1 MNLMKLLAV
10 GSLMGLLAP
19 LLSRVMAGS
28 SSTLAWLVDLAG
40 HWQWLFL
47 LVLVCSTL
55 WVAVC
60 ASRRWVLV
68 LCAAPL
74 PWLTA
79 SEQAPTAERGGDV
92 LVVAGANVN
101 LGNDDP
107 RPLVEWLAAEQVDI
121 VALFEVSAAYA
132 GRLDTS
138 AEYPFQQVVPRR
150 DPFGVALLSR
160 HPLLGAQLTYD
171 QDGIAQIEARVRW
184 RGEFIDIVAMHPM
197 PPLSPLFH
205 AIRDKKLRAAADAAA
220 ASRSPTVLIGDLNAT
235 PWSSAFSGL
244 ADRGLRRATG
254 LKPSWPAVASGMM
267 GIPIDHVLVTPHWSL
282 VDSRQG
288 PSLGSDH
295 LPTLARLML
304 GTDANGTRSR

>member
-1 MNLMKLLAV
+1 MLIA
-10 GSLMGLLAP
+10 
-19 LLSRVMAGS
+19 
-28 SSTLAWLVDLAG
+28 
-40 HWQWLFL
+40 
-47 LVLVCSTL
+47 VCS
-55 WVAVC
+55 
-60 ASRRWVLV
+60 SRRWVLV
-68 LCAAPL
+68 LCAVPL

-79 SEQAPTAERGGDV
+79 SEQAPKAERGGDV

-101 LGNDDP
+101 LANDDP
-107 RPLVEWLAAEQVDI
+107 RPLIEWLVAEQVDI

-138 AEYPFQQVVPRR
+138 AEYPFQQLVPRR

-160 HPLLGAQLTYD
+160 HPLLGAQLRYD
-171 QDGIAQIEARVRW
+171 ADGIAQIEARVRW

-254 LKPSWPAVASGMM
+254 VKPSWPAVASGMI

-295 LPTLARLML
+295 LPVLAKIML
-304 GTDANGTRSR
+304 RTGANGTRSR

>member
-1 MNLMKLLAV
+1 MGLMKLLTMGA
-10 GSLMGLLAP
+10 LMGLLVP
-19 LLSRVMAGS
+19 LLSRAMAGS
-28 SSTLAWLVDLAG
+28 SGALAWLVDLAG

-55 WVAVC
+55 FIAVC
-60 ASRRWVLV
+60 CNRRWMLA
-68 LCAAPL
+68 LCAVPL
-74 PWLTA
+74 PWVTA
-79 SEQAPTAERGGDV
+79 SEQAPMVKGGGDV

-101 LGNDDP
+101 LGNHDP
-107 RPLVEWLAAEQVDI
+107 RPLAAWLAAEQVDI

-132 GRLDTS
+132 SRLDTS

-160 HPLLGAQLTYD
+160 HPLLDAQVTYD
-171 QDGIAQIEARVRW
+171 SDGIAQIAARVRW

-197 PPLSPLFH
+197 PPLSPVFH
-205 AIRDKKLRAAADAAA
+205 GIRDQKLRAAADAAA

-244 ADRGLRRATG
+244 AERGLRRATG
-254 LKPSWPAVASGMM
+254 LKPSWPAVALGMM

-295 LPTLARLML
+295 LPALARLTL
-304 GTDANGTRSR
+304 GTDANGPRIR